1 MASVSSTRPSSSHG
15 GGENEG
21 HHASTSI
28 LSFAAVAVAFLRGG
42 VCGRIRGKRRLVAVL
57 VCALYIS
64 IYSSFNV
71 IAHWSLGQASVG
83 VVVLIVAC
91 RQGGAS
97 LLALLGYLARSR
109 CRPRRLFPRCGDV
122 ARIAGTGIMSSLVS
136 VTFALGLSMT
146 SSINASVAHSMMP
159 AVTNIASTLIGFQ
172 PFRWERILGIVVAVM
187 GALIVV
193 FADETG
199 KAAHTQHRSE
209 VVVDGG
215 PGLRITRDSIGIFTL
230 AVFLFTYSGQM
241 LLVQTVVSP
250 PNVDTRS
257 MEEEEEEEGV
267 ARDGAEEGAATEEE
281 AGAAGGKEEEEEEE
295 EEEWNAAAA
304 VEPADGTPVAY
315 QEYAPDHFVAMS
327 QGFASGTTLLSMLL
341 LYICGLWT
349 VDEVAQAAMQ
359 PKWLLTLLYGAV
371 VVNTVGF
378 VLETTAIKMLGSAT
392 TTLGIS
398 FDPAMTMFLSTL
410 FLRHRPPLLALPG
423 VVAIVG
429 GVALATLVKHKEKAR
444 VKKMKDEFSV

>member
-1 MASVSSTRPSSSHG
+1 
-15 GGENEG
+15 
-21 HHASTSI
+21 
-28 LSFAAVAVAFLRGG
+28 
-42 VCGRIRGKRRLVAVL
+42 
-57 VCALYIS
+57 
-64 IYSSFNV
+64 
-71 IAHWSLGQASVG
+71 
-83 VVVLIVAC
+83 
-91 RQGGAS
+91 
-97 LLALLGYLARSR
+97 
-109 CRPRRLFPRCGDV
+109 
-122 ARIAGTGIMSSLVS
+122 
-136 VTFALGLSMT
+136 
-146 SSINASVAHSMMP
+146 MMP

-257 MEEEEEEEGV
+257 MEEEEEEEEEAEEEEEEEV
-267 ARDGAEEGAATEEE
+267 ARDGAEEVAATEEE

-304 VEPADGTPVAY
+304 VEPADDGTPVAY
-315 QEYAPDHFVAMS
+315 QEYDPDHFIAMS

-444 VKKMKDEFSV
+444 VKKVKDGFSV